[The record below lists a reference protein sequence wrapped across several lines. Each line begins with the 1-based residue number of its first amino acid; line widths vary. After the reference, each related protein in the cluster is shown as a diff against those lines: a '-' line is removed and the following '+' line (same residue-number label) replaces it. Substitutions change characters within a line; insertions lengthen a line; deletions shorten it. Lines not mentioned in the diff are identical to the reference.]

1 MNKSV
6 SLYVTA
12 ASSLMPEILVEF
24 KELYPS
30 IKISIYQSKKNS
42 ANYDLHIYSSDYS
55 VLESN
60 STQVLKE
67 SFCLAIPKNHKLVS
81 LDEIDLY
88 ELRDEPFISLTSDL
102 PLYTSTL
109 QLCKQ
114 AGFIPKINLE
124 SNNPSIMIDFIKRGM
139 GNCYYS

>member
-1 MNKSV
+1 M
-6 SLYVTA
+6 
-12 ASSLMPEILVEF
+12 
-24 KELYPS
+24 
-30 IKISIYQSKKNS
+30 
-42 ANYDLHIYSSDYS
+42 
-55 VLESN
+55 
-60 STQVLKE
+60 LKE
-67 SFCLAIPKNHKLVS
+67 NFCLAIPKNHKLVS

-139 GNCYYS
+139 GIAIIPEKTWRIFKYPDGYSENIMFHHDNSGIILVI

>member
-1 MNKSV
+1 M
-6 SLYVTA
+6 
-12 ASSLMPEILVEF
+12 
-24 KELYPS
+24 
-30 IKISIYQSKKNS
+30 
-42 ANYDLHIYSSDYS
+42 
-55 VLESN
+55 
-60 STQVLKE
+60 LKE

-124 SNNPSIMIDFIKRGM
+124 SNNPSIMIDFIKRSM
-139 GNCYYS
+139 GIAIIPEKNGELKTRQKSKKLRSKTLLLLDI